1 MVETNFKHT
10 EIGLIPYDWE
20 VKTLRDCIEYIR
32 TGLNPRIHF
41 KLNTTDANG
50 YYITVRELNGMDIV
64 IDEQTDRIN
73 HQAVLRINERSKLKI
88 GDVLFSGTGTIG
100 RTALVK
106 SNPTNWGIKEG
117 IYAITPNRTR
127 LDSIFLI
134 YYLHTPDAIYSFSMM
149 STGSTIISVP
159 MTKLEKFTFPLPPT
173 LAEQEKI
180 AGALS
185 SIDTLIGALNEQIEK
200 KRHIKQGTMQQ
211 LLTGKKRLAG
221 FTGEWKNVRLGE
233 ICEFSKGKGLKKEYL
248 TNSGRY
254 KCILYGEIFTIYDGI
269 IKSVVSRT
277 DVYEGTPSKKGDV
290 LMPGSTTTIGIDL
303 VKAVALNE
311 DNILLGGDV
320 IILRTKEESTCADF
334 LAYLISNVD
343 RNKVADVTQGITII
357 HLHAKNLVDIAYS
370 IPPIIAE
377 QRAIAAVLSGMDTEI
392 AALEQKRDKYIAIK
406 SGMMQ
411 QLLTGKIRL
420 I

>member
-1 MVETNFKHT
+1 MREVNFKHT
-10 EIGLIPYDWE
+10 EIGLIPHDWE
-20 VKTLRDCIEYIR
+20 VKELGKLCSKLCVGFVGTCEPYYTSAYNGVKMLR
-32 TGLNPRIHF
+32 TGDIKDSYVDLSNTKYVTYDFHRNHIKSQLKKGDILIARHGSNGHGVLYDSDEEANSLNFVILRTEIVCS
-41 KLNTTDANG
+41 K
-50 YYITVRELNGMDIV
+50 YI
-64 IDEQTDRIN
+64 
-73 HQAVLRINERSKLKI
+73 
-88 GDVLFSGTGTIG
+88 
-100 RTALVK
+100 
-106 SNPTNWGIKEG
+106 
-117 IYAITPNRTR
+117 IYL
-127 LDSIFLI
+127 LDSPL
-134 YYLHTPDAIYSFSMM
+134 LRRQVESATA
-149 STGSTIISVP
+149 GSTQQVINTREIA
-159 MTKLEKFTFPLPPT
+159 MLQLPLPPT
-173 LAEQEKI
+173 LAEQERI

-221 FTGEWKNVRLGE
+221 FSGEWKNVRLGE
-233 ICEFSKGKGLKKEYL
+233 VCEFSKGKGLKKEYL
-248 TNSGRY
+248 TNSGQY

-370 IPPIIAE
+370 IPPTIAE
-377 QRAIAAVLSGMDTEI
+377 QSAIAAVLSGMDTEI

-411 QLLTGKIRL
+411 DLLTGKIRL
-420 I
+420 V